1 LITTILDLVGSLLLI
16 AGASWFITGWLG
28 IYAGMLVAGALV
40 LVLSWLIDRKE
51 RRREP
56 ISTTE

>member
-1 LITTILDLVGSLLLI
+1 MITTILDLLGSLLLI

-28 IYAGMLVAGALV
+28 IYAGMLAAGSLI
-40 LVLSWLIDRKE
+40 LLLSYLIDRKG

-56 ISTTE
+56 VSEN